1 MKETTLELLQRLKR
15 IEIEKWNLGIE
26 TTQIMEEIWRR
37 VDALDPEK
45 DIEII
50 KKERTDIM
58 LKIREDVNLNVLE
71 KYGYELMEDWWNRPS
86 KITVNNVEGE
96 MIYYKHVAPYTS
108 IEIEVKTRQIS
119 EQEDD
124 MFTFVDEEYIQD
136 LIQADLVV
144 KVEK

>member
-1 MKETTLELLQRLKR
+1 
-15 IEIEKWNLGIE
+15 
-26 TTQIMEEIWRR
+26 
-37 VDALDPEK
+37 
-45 DIEII
+45 
-50 KKERTDIM
+50 M
-58 LKIREDVNLNVLE
+58 LKIKDNVDLNVLE

-96 MIYYKHVAPYTS
+96 MIYYKNVAPYTA

-136 LIQADLVV
+136 LIQADLI
-144 KVEK
+144 EKADDKQCIYSKR